1 MNSQNDL
8 TADYERQKK
17 EYILNFIKQ
26 RNLVKQVDNLIVSL
40 KVFVINSV
48 LRFCM
53 DKARSKRM
61 SQNSWDKYNKMIA
74 QYIAGIIE
82 ITWDE
87 NGNLKT
93 SEVEYDP
100 KPGN

>member
-26 RNLVKQVDNLIVSL
+26 RNLVKQVDNLIVSP

>member
-1 MNSQNDL
+1 
-8 TADYERQKK
+8 
-17 EYILNFIKQ
+17 
-26 RNLVKQVDNLIVSL
+26 
-40 KVFVINSV
+40 
-48 LRFCM
+48 M

-87 NGNLKT
+87 NENLKT

>member
-8 TADYERQKK
+8 TSDFERQKK
-17 EYILNFIKQ
+17 EYILNFIRQ
-26 RNLVKQVDNLIVSL
+26 RNLVKQVDNLIVSP